1 MISSFVGR
9 EPQDVVKRWDRKSRR
24 YVDVRRPQAVEQ
36 YNKHMGGVDLTD
48 RMVAHY
54 PHGIKSRKFYLR
66 IIFHFL
72 NVCLINAWI
81 LYRSAKQKNVPLMD
95 FKASVATTLIKLD
108 GREGKRGRTSH
119 SPSPSTLLSKKKKTL
134 LKTPMEIRT
143 DGINHY
149 PTKIP
154 CKNPPRCHERSCIKR
169 TRYACKKCK
178 EPVCPECMEAF
189 HM

>member
-1 MISSFVGR
+1 MISSFVGS

-81 LYRSAKQKNVPLMD
+81 LYRSAKKEHAIDGLHGLRCNHAYKIRRKRRKTWPNIPFAFSINVA
-95 FKASVATTLIKLD
+95 F
-108 GREGKRGRTSH
+108 E
-119 SPSPSTLLSKKKKTL
+119 
-134 LKTPMEIRT
+134 
-143 DGINHY
+143 
-149 PTKIP
+149 
-154 CKNPPRCHERSCIKR
+154 
-169 TRYACKKCK
+169 K
-178 EPVCPECMEAF
+178 EENLAQDT
-189 HM
+189 HGNQD